1 MKLQTSNGKS
11 AVNKGNRELVDSNVF
26 LQPWFLPRDVYAQ
39 IRRVLPSAHL
49 SKMRYYFEDYGCL
62 RCGVRDSLY
71 GSNGFCEKCGV
82 LIRGRVTRALKRR
95 LRNVG
100 EVGPELEILNALGNG
115 METAQELL
123 QRLRPRKG
131 RRESRA

>member
-1 MKLQTSNGKS
+1 MKLKTSNGKS
-11 AVNKGNRELVDSNVF
+11 RVNKGTRELVDSDVF
-26 LQPWFLPRDVYAQ
+26 LQPWFLPRDVYVQ
-39 IRRVLPSAHL
+39 VRRVLPNAHL

-123 QRLRPRKG
+123 HKLKPRT
-131 RRESRA
+131 RRQESRA

>member
-1 MKLQTSNGKS
+1 MKRDPLNGKS
-11 AVNKGNRELVDSNVF
+11 MVNKGNREPDSDVF
-26 LQPWFLPRDVYAQ
+26 LQPWFLPRDVYAH

-82 LIRGRVTRALKRR
+82 LIRGRITRALKRR
-95 LRNVG
+95 LRDVG

-123 QRLRPRKG
+123 HRLRPRS
-131 RRESRA
+131 RRQEPRA

>member
-1 MKLQTSNGKS
+1 MKPHPSNGKGP
-11 AVNKGNRELVDSNVF
+11 VNKSNRELDSDVF
-26 LQPWFLPRDVYAQ
+26 LQPWFLPRDVYIQ

-62 RCGVRDSLY
+62 KCGVRDSLY

-95 LRNVG
+95 LRDVG
-100 EVGPELEILNALGNG
+100 EVGPELETLNALGNG

-123 QRLRPRKG
+123 HRLKPRT
-131 RRESRA
+131 RRQESRV

>member
-11 AVNKGNRELVDSNVF
+11 MVNKGNREPGSDVF

-95 LRNVG
+95 LRDVG

-123 QRLRPRKG
+123 HRLRPRRG

>member
-71 GSNGFCEKCGV
+71 GSNGFCEKCSV

-123 QRLRPRKG
+123 QRLRPRKR

>member
-1 MKLQTSNGKS
+1 MKLKTSNGKS
-11 AVNKGNRELVDSNVF
+11 RVNKGTRELVDSDVF